1 MHLFIEEEDVCMYVC
16 MGRSMPY
23 RFILYNLWQSIY
35 YVWVLKTHFF
45 FFFFS
50 ARTGLLSC
58 SLPPCKCVCVCV
70 HVCEC
75 VRDTE
80 RVHVCVRERLYAY
93 VSLSVCT

>member
-23 RFILYNLWQSIY
+23 RFILYNLWQSID
-35 YVWVLKTHFF
+35 YVWVVKTHFF
-45 FFFFS
+45 VFFFS

-70 HVCEC
+70 YTC
-75 VRDTE
+75 V
-80 RVHVCVRERLYAY
+80 
-93 VSLSVCT
+93 SVCGTLNVCMCV